1 MADDVPVDSGP
12 GKATDEEVPKT
23 EEQSVQSPSE
33 AQLIMTPKEE
43 VPASPGASASS
54 PAAPKRKITVH
65 VKTPKEKES
74 FEVDEDLNVKE
85 FKDLIG
91 PKFSAEADQLCLIF
105 AGKIMKDAD
114 NLQTHNIKDGLTI
127 HLVIRAAPQASEP
140 AQQRPPADIG
150 ATPFGLGSL
159 GGLAGLESLGLG
171 STNFME
177 IQNRMQSEVLS
188 NPDMLRSLL
197 DNPLVQ
203 RLMNDPE
210 NMSALITRNPQ
221 MQDLMER
228 NPEISHM
235 FNNPELLRQTMEL
248 ARNPSMLQE
257 LMRSHDRAL
266 SNLESIPGGYNALHR
281 MYRDIQEPMLSA
293 ATEQFAQNPFSGLMD
308 NTQLNNPQ
316 QGTENRDPLP
326 NPWNRGA
333 PNPPSATTPGR
344 NVVVNPPMASLLQQ
358 MSENPSMVQNMLS
371 APYTRSVL
379 EALAADPNMANS
391 LLADNPLLSRN
402 PQLQEQMRNMMPQLI
417 QQLQNPEMQNLMMNP
432 QALNAIMQI
441 QQGMETLRQTA
452 PSLVN
457 TFVPPTVPT
466 GSTTAPPGP
475 TTEGTVTSTTTTNTV
490 PPATG
495 ATPSSAGATPGAGDP
510 FSEFMARMVAG
521 MTAGNDQTLPPE
533 QRYQQQLEQLTAM
546 GFLNREANLQA
557 LISTFG
563 DINAAVEKL
572 DPKSI
577 SPTTKK
583 KNPSVAYQYPVY
595 QHPESKMHQ
604 VTENVPGIGEVIVAK
619 PMQAQDRFESRPLFA
634 YKNKFSSATYLPP
647 SQPKKPAAPA
657 PVTSSPPV
665 AAPPPLQASDSGRGS
680 YSSPYSSYNPPDF
693 KPDDTGSADKYPPNT
708 DYGPAQEAPMDDMKS
723 ASTDPPKQMAP
734 DSYASLGPPVA
745 PDDGEDH
752 AQHDH
757 PEYDFHHHDHSP
769 PEDPMAMYKYHEG
782 PPKEA
787 PKSIDDVYYPPDF
800 PKEQIDHPEMA
811 GHGDDMGGQGD
822 DMGGPA
828 DMMKDDG
835 MMPPGE
841 DEGKANEDP
850 APDDHMQMAPPPDY
864 DHDHHQGHAFPPY
877 LYDHHHYDHHVYEEI
892 PHTTMAPEKEDKRVS
907 STNYSYYY
915 LGRKLWYIPL
925 YFSVYFIIYVTVLIL
940 KSIARHKVKLKYKW
954 YEHGSAKE
962 ARSLDLDD
970 ARHEAITEVHRNV
983 SAALTNATT
992 KYSVLAMK
1000 YEKGLEDYD
1009 EEQQSMRQARGM
1021 MDDDIVYH
1029 DDHHE
1034 EHQEMKEESKA
1045 AIADPWEGYYDFII
1059 NEGSFKFWAAFQLVT
1074 AALLI
1079 YSAFAAVYYAKFNVI
1094 TTDYDYYD
1102 DFYGRGRAN
1111 TESSFSS
1118 LWSGLS
1124 SQTFQRIMDAISSKK
1139 YT

>member
-316 QGTENRDPLP
+316 QGIFLIFLTASDLMTSGLLRDTWSMLEIKYYSTIFTIFRHIYPIKNFDKVLPGTENRDPLP

-572 DPKSI
+572 L
-577 SPTTKK
+577 
-583 KNPSVAYQYPVY
+583 A
-595 QHPESKMHQ
+595 
-604 VTENVPGIGEVIVAK
+604 
-619 PMQAQDRFESRPLFA
+619 
-634 YKNKFSSATYLPP
+634 
-647 SQPKKPAAPA
+647 
-657 PVTSSPPV
+657 
-665 AAPPPLQASDSGRGS
+665 
-680 YSSPYSSYNPPDF
+680 
-693 KPDDTGSADKYPPNT
+693 
-708 DYGPAQEAPMDDMKS
+708 
-723 ASTDPPKQMAP
+723 
-734 DSYASLGPPVA
+734 LG
-745 PDDGEDH
+745 
-752 AQHDH
+752 Q
-757 PEYDFHHHDHSP
+757 
-769 PEDPMAMYKYHEG
+769 
-782 PPKEA
+782 
-787 PKSIDDVYYPPDF
+787 
-800 PKEQIDHPEMA
+800 
-811 GHGDDMGGQGD
+811 
-822 DMGGPA
+822 
-828 DMMKDDG
+828 
-835 MMPPGE
+835 
-841 DEGKANEDP
+841 
-850 APDDHMQMAPPPDY
+850 
-864 DHDHHQGHAFPPY
+864 
-877 LYDHHHYDHHVYEEI
+877 L
-892 PHTTMAPEKEDKRVS
+892 
-907 STNYSYYY
+907 
-915 LGRKLWYIPL
+915 
-925 YFSVYFIIYVTVLIL
+925 
-940 KSIARHKVKLKYKW
+940 
-954 YEHGSAKE
+954 
-962 ARSLDLDD
+962 
-970 ARHEAITEVHRNV
+970 
-983 SAALTNATT
+983 
-992 KYSVLAMK
+992 
-1000 YEKGLEDYD
+1000 
-1009 EEQQSMRQARGM
+1009 SM
-1021 MDDDIVYH
+1021 
-1029 DDHHE
+1029 
-1034 EHQEMKEESKA
+1034 S
-1045 AIADPWEGYYDFII
+1045 
-1059 NEGSFKFWAAFQLVT
+1059 
-1074 AALLI
+1074 
-1079 YSAFAAVYYAKFNVI
+1079 
-1094 TTDYDYYD
+1094 
-1102 DFYGRGRAN
+1102 
-1111 TESSFSS
+1111 
-1118 LWSGLS
+1118 
-1124 SQTFQRIMDAISSKK
+1124 
-1139 YT
+1139 